1 MKKVLFCATV
11 DSHILQFHIPY
22 LKMFKEQGYEVHVA
36 TNGNEEIPFCD
47 VKHVVS
53 FERSPIKI
61 NNLKAIKQLKEIINK
76 EEFNIIHCHTPM
88 GSVVT
93 RIAAMKARKKLN
105 IKVIYTAHGFH
116 FFKGAPKL
124 NWLIFY
130 PIEKWLAKYTDV
142 LITINNE
149 DYNRATKK
157 FKCKNIK
164 LVPGVGINNDKFD
177 FEMSEQEKKALRKE
191 IGVNEND
198 FVIIYVAELIKRKNQ
213 TMAIK
218 AIKQLSEKYDNIKLI
233 LPGKDTING
242 EYQKLA
248 KQLQIED
255 KVKFL
260 GYRNDIP
267 QLMKISNLSI
277 STARFEGIPVNVL
290 EALYIELPVVV
301 TNCRGNRD
309 LVQDGQSGYVVEID
323 NVEEMTHKIET
334 IYNNQN
340 EEFKINIKKYELNE
354 VMKKM
359 KEIYNEVEKQKVLI
373 IPTCTDLNRGDQA
386 LVLETKKIIDRKYE
400 NPDVYMMSTGET
412 IQCEKLGL
420 GKFEDVLKHPGR
432 FNKKNNSNISYGLM
446 LKIKWGIVAI
456 LDLIVSILLLNKVT
470 RKIVYP
476 FLGSETKK
484 SINLY
489 KQAVAC
495 YVKGGGFLHDYSGG
509 IVGWYTMWFQT
520 YHIRLAIA
528 MKKKVYIM
536 PNSYGPFKSK
546 KTSKMLNKI
555 LNKCDFISSRE
566 SISATDETNGLG
578 RNIPLYPD
586 LAFYL
591 DKTDKETI
599 QTYLKE
605 KYDIDSSKNKYVA
618 ITVRPYRF
626 YSYENPE
633 EKYEKYKKSFVQFI
647 EYLNENKFTPIL
659 VVHTRAENEHE
670 NDEHCINEI
679 VEMLENKN
687 GVKIIKDDNLN
698 CYDLKAIYGECT
710 YVIGTRFHSVI
721 FSLEQLI
728 PCIAV
733 TYGGNK
739 GDGIMKDM
747 ELSEYAI
754 KIGDLTFEELKNKF
768 EQLIEN
774 KESVKEQISNY
785 LQHTKIKYEELLDNI
800 K

>member
-11 DSHILQFHIPY
+11 DSHILHFHIPY

-36 TNGNEEIPFCD
+36 TNGNEKIPFCD
-47 VKHVVS
+47 VKHVVP
-53 FERSPIKI
+53 FERSPLKT
-61 NNLKAIKQLKEIINK
+61 NNLKAIKQLKKIIEQEK
-76 EEFNIIHCHTPM
+76 FNIIHCHTPM

-93 RIAAMKARKKLN
+93 RLAAKKARKKLN
-105 IKVIYTAHGFH
+105 TKVIYTAHGFH
-116 FFKGAPKL
+116 FFKGAPIL
-124 NWLIFY
+124 NWFIY
-130 PIEKWLAKYTDV
+130 YTIEKMLAKYTDV
-142 LITINNE
+142 LITINSE
-149 DYNRATKK
+149 DYNRAIKK

-164 LVPGVGINNDKFD
+164 LIHGVGINNNKFD
-177 FEMSEQEKKALRKE
+177 FEMSEQDKILLRKE

-198 FVIIYVAELIKRKNQ
+198 FVIIYAAELIKRKNQ
-213 TMAIK
+213 TMVINAIK
-218 AIKQLSEKYDNIKLI
+218 KLVEKYDNIKLI

-242 EYQKLA
+242 EYQKLV
-248 KQLQIED
+248 KELSLEENI
-255 KVKFL
+255 KFL

-267 QLMKISNLSI
+267 QLMKISDLSV
-277 STARFEGIPVNVL
+277 SAARFEGIPVNVL
-290 EALYIELPVVV
+290 EALYIKLPLVV

-309 LVQDGQSGYVVEID
+309 LVHDGENGYVVEID
-323 NVEEMTHKIET
+323 NVDEMAEKIEK
-334 IYNNQN
+334 IYNKQN
-340 EEFKINIKKYELNE
+340 EQFRIDIKKYEIDE
-354 VMKKM
+354 VMKEMKKM
-359 KEIYNEVEKQKVLI
+359 YNEVEKQKVLI

-386 LVLETKKIIDRKYE
+386 LVLETKKVIDKKYE

-432 FNKKNNSNISYGLM
+432 YNKKNNSNISYGLM

-470 RKIVYP
+470 RKIVYA
-476 FLGSETKK
+476 FLDSETKR
-484 SINLY
+484 SIDLY
-489 KQAVAC
+489 KQAIAC

-555 LNKCDFISSRE
+555 LDKCDFISARE
-566 SISATDETNGLG
+566 SISALGETNGLG

-591 DKTDKETI
+591 DKTDK
-599 QTYLKE
+599 QTMVKYLKE
-605 KYDIDSSKNKYVA
+605 KYDIDSTKNKYVA

-633 EKYEKYKKSFVQFI
+633 EKYEQYKKSFVQFI
-647 EYLNENKFTPIL
+647 DFLKQNKYIPLL

-679 VEMLENKN
+679 VEMIENKEN
-687 GVKIIKDDNLN
+687 IKVIKDDNLN

-747 ELSEYAI
+747 GLSEYAI

-768 EQLIEN
+768 TQLVEN
-774 KESVKEQISNY
+774 EESVKTQIDKY
-785 LQHTKIKYEELLDNI
+785 LKHTKIKYEELLNSI
-800 K
+800 N